1 MERDIL
7 KQLAMKSNG
16 SSGNFE
22 NFYSN
27 KFDNQ
32 EKSINFLTWI
42 CPTKV
47 EKEDR
52 EHIKR
57 SIIAMSLKK

>member
-1 MERDIL
+1 VKRDIL

-16 SSGNFE
+16 SSGKFE
-22 NFYSN
+22 NFYFN
-27 KFDNQ
+27 KLENL

-47 EKEDR
+47 EKEDA

-57 SIIAMSLKK
+57 SIIAMRLKK

>member
-47 EKEDR
+47 EKEDA
-52 EHIKR
+52 EHIK
-57 SIIAMSLKK
+57 